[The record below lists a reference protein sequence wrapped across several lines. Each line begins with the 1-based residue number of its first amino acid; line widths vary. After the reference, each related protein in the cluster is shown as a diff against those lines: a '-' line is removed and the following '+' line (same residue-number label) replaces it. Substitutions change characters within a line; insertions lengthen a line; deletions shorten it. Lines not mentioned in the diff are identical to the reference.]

1 MKPCPDYEV
10 LLTLHASGALEP
22 AEQAQVHAHL
32 ATCAGCQ
39 HEARQL
45 TGVLG
50 QVALPP
56 PTPLEEARQEALPRQ
71 VVSRWRRE
79 QVKQAVRLRN
89 GGALLALAAAVML
102 VLTVTLPGEDPSR
115 TEQLSTVGLAA
126 TDTETVFEQWAS
138 ADPLQDELELNGG
151 EDEGGWTELDGD
163 VDLASDD
170 LLFLP

>member
-22 AEQAQVHAHL
+22 AEQAQVQAHL

-56 PTPLEEARQEALPRQ
+56 PTALEESRQEALPRQ
-71 VVSRWRRE
+71 VVGRWRRE

-102 VLTVTLPGEDPSR
+102 VLTVTLPGQAPSSA
-115 TEQLSTVGLAA
+115 EPLSTVGVAA
-126 TDTETVFEQWAS
+126 SDSETLFEQWAS
-138 ADPLQDELELNGG
+138 ADPLQDELELG
-151 EDEGGWTELDGD
+151 EDADGWSELDGD
-163 VDLASDD
+163 ADLASDD